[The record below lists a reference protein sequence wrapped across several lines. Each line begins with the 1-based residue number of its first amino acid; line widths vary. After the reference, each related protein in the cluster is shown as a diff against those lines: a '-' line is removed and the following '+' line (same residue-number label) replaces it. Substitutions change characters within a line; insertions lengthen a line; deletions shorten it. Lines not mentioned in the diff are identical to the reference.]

1 MQKLFFLAHFKYIII
16 AIASPRTFQVSPLFF
31 ATNFVSFE
39 TSDSKGLVGFGTH
52 MATAGNFLA
61 GESPNLA
68 NKLLDD
74 YCWPRSSIV
83 STVTTF
89 KIG

>member
-1 MQKLFFLAHFKYIII
+1 
-16 AIASPRTFQVSPLFF
+16 
-31 ATNFVSFE
+31 
-39 TSDSKGLVGFGTH
+39 